1 MPSFFFPIL
10 AHITESTALKGREQT
25 LFSLES
31 IKSNRKPQWG
41 TGSRGLCEPT
51 QGEETDRVCTF
62 LNHSIFAACLLCQ
75 PRCDL
80 LGTSVSLI

>member
-25 LFSLES
+25 LFSSEP
-31 IKSNRKPQWG
+31 IKAITNLSGELAHWG
-41 TGSRGLCEPT
+41 FVSPRRGRR
-51 QGEETDRVCTF
+51 RVCTS

-80 LGTSVSLI
+80 VGMSVSLI